1 MAEVSTAYSKY
12 VRFWLDEIDLYERKM
27 EKWHKR
33 GKKIYKRYKDV
44 RSAREEAVTRFN
56 VLWSNVQ
63 TRLPALYARDPKPE
77 VERRFKDRDPIG
89 RQVAEILERSLDYTI
104 QHVNPFGRIIRQCV
118 LDYELP
124 GRGTCWVRYV
134 PHFHK
139 VDLEPEQQAATTSGP
154 TDSAPE
160 GRGSSAQVREEGEE
174 VTDQAADPVED
185 EELGYEETVL
195 DYVYWEDYGHTWART
210 EDEIRAKWRRIYLTR
225 DELKDRFDLS
235 KAELDDIPLE
245 WSPRNLNDGK
255 IDAKQKKAIVY
266 EIWDKQERECC
277 WIIKNCPK
285 ELDRK
290 DDPLKL
296 EGFFPCPPPLYA
308 NLAPDE
314 LIPTP
319 NFIYYADQASEI
331 DELSTRITAI
341 GKALKVCGIYDS
353 SAPGLDRLLAEGVEN
368 QLIPIDG
375 WMALKEKGGIE
386 GVMQLLPLKD
396 IAEAL
401 GNLREQRQSMID
413 DVYQITG
420 LSDIIRGLSEPEE
433 TATAQ
438 QIKGQF
444 AVLRIS
450 DAQSEVQRFCRDI
463 LRICAEII
471 AGYDIETLKK
481 ISGVKLLTAA
491 EKQQL
496 QVLLAQAAHPPMPP
510 MPPGGGGHLPNG
522 SPQPPMP
529 GAAPGQAPPQAQP
542 PAGPGAQPPP
552 GAPGAVQPG
561 GGVPGIDP
569 EKVRLLKEPTWEEV
583 AALLENPVLR
593 EFRIGVETDSTIRTD
608 EESDRAAR
616 MDFIEAVGKMITEA
630 SSVPHSMI
638 PAAGELI
645 LFGIRGFKVARNLE
659 RVFEDAIDQLKDQ
672 PPAPNPEMIKAQMD
686 QQTAAKV
693 AQIKAQ
699 TDIQIAQGQQQ
710 AQAKE
715 DQLRTQFEAQR
726 SQQDLASKAQ
736 HEQQLEEIK
745 NQFESQKTQYET
757 QSAEKIAQADNDTKL
772 QIAAMQQQHEKQM
785 KSAELDHE
793 ARITGMT
800 QDHEKAMA
808 VHQTASTEKVEGLK
822 ADKAEKLEGVKGKE
836 ARDTEKVKGENA
848 KEVTKL
854 KPEAEAKAKT
864 KEEAEKSAPTVEAI
878 TKLTEALKEAR
889 KPRKIVRD
897 KDGRIS
903 ELH

>member
-1 MAEVSTAYSKY
+1 MAAGSQTPYSKY
-12 VRFWLDEIDLYERKM
+12 VREWVDEIDLYERTM
-27 EKWHKR
+27 DKWHKR

-44 RSAREEAVTRFN
+44 RSVREEAVTRFN

-124 GRGTCWVRYV
+124 GRGVCWVRYV

-139 VDLEPEQQAATTSGP
+139 VELEPEQQTGSQGP
-154 TDSAPE
+154 SDTAPE
-160 GRGSSAQVREEGEE
+160 GRGATEETQAEGEE
-174 VTDQAADPVED
+174 ISDT
-185 EELGYEETVL
+185 EESDSEVLGYEETCL

-210 EDEIRAKWRRIYLTR
+210 EDEIRAKWRIVYLSPG
-225 DELKDRFDLS
+225 ELTKRFNLS
-235 KAELDDIPLE
+235 KAEVEAIPLE

-255 IDAKQKKAIVY
+255 IDTKQKKAKVY
-266 EIWDKQERECC
+266 EIWDKQEREVC
-277 WIIKNCPK
+277 WIIKNHPK

-296 EGFFPCPPPLYA
+296 EGFFPCPAPMYA

-319 NFIYYADQASEI
+319 NFVYYADQAAEI

-341 GKALKVCGIYDS
+341 GKALKIAGIYDS
-353 SAPGLDRLLAEGVEN
+353 SASGLDRLFAEGVEN

-386 GVMQLLPLKD
+386 GVMELIPLKE

-450 DAQSEVQRFCRDI
+450 DSQSEVQRFCRDI
-463 LRICAEII
+463 LRICAEVI

-496 QVLLAQAAHPPMPP
+496 QVLLAPPHPPMPP
-510 MPPGGGGHLPNG
+510 MPGGGGGPVPNG
-522 SPQPPMP
+522 PPASSMQ
-529 GAAPGQAPPQAQP
+529 GAAPGQPPPQGANPPSAPP
-542 PAGPGAQPPP
+542 GPPP
-552 GAPGAVQPG
+552 SAPGAVQPG
-561 GGVPGIDP
+561 GGIPGVDP
-569 EKVRLLKEPTWEEV
+569 EKIRLLKEPTWEEV
-583 AALLENPVLR
+583 EALLKNPVLR
-593 EFRIGVETDSTIRTD
+593 EFRIDVETDSTIRTD
-608 EESDRAAR
+608 EDADRAAR

-672 PPAPNPEMIKAQMD
+672 PAPPNPEMIKAQMD
-686 QQTAAKV
+686 QQTAQAV
-693 AQIKAQ
+693 AQTKAQ
-699 TDIQIAQGQQQ
+699 ADIQIANATQQ

-726 SQQDLASKAQ
+726 SQQDTAAKAQ
-736 HEQQLEEIK
+736 HDQALEQIK
-745 NQFESQKTQYET
+745 SQFEAEKTQFET
-757 QSAEKIAQADNDTKL
+757 ASKEKIAQADNATKL
-772 QIAAMQQQHEKQM
+772 QIAAMQQEHEKAM

-800 QDHEKAMA
+800 QEHEQKLA
-808 VHQTASTEKVEGLK
+808 VHKAS
-822 ADKAEKLEGVKGKE
+822 ADKEIESVRGEKAEKLESVKGKE

-848 KEVTKL
+848 EKVTKL
-854 KPEAEAKAKT
+854 KPEAESKAKAK
-864 KEEAEKSAPTVEAI
+864 EETDKAAPTVEAI
-878 TKLTEALKEAR
+878 AKLTEALKEAR

>member
-1 MAEVSTAYSKY
+1 MAEVSTPYSKY
-12 VRFWLDEIDLYERKM
+12 VRQWVDEIDLYERTM

-33 GKKIYKRYKDV
+33 GKKIYKRYKDI
-44 RSAREEAVTRFN
+44 RSTREEAVTRFN

-77 VERRFKDRDPIG
+77 VERRFKDRDPVG
-89 RQVAEILERSLDYTI
+89 RQVAEILERALDYTI

-124 GRGTCWVRYV
+124 GRGVCWVRYV

-139 VDLEPEQQAATTSGP
+139 LELSPEQSPTIGGP
-154 TDSAPE
+154 SDTAPE
-160 GRGSSAQVREEGEE
+160 GRGATQETKAEGEE
-174 VTDQAADPVED
+174 ITDDADDEVED
-185 EELGYEETVL
+185 EELGYEETLL

-210 EDEIRAKWRRIYLTR
+210 EDEIRAKWRIVYLSP
-225 DELKDRFDLS
+225 DELTERFGLS
-235 KAELDDIPLE
+235 KAELEKIPLE

-255 IDAKQKKAIVY
+255 IDTKQKKARVY
-266 EIWDKQERECC
+266 EIWDKQEHEVC
-277 WIIKNCPK
+277 WIIKNYPE

-290 DDPLKL
+290 EDPLKL
-296 EGFFPCPPPLYA
+296 EGFFPCPAPMYA
-308 NLAPDE
+308 NLATDE

-341 GKALKVCGIYDS
+341 GKALKVAGIYDS
-353 SAPGLDRLLAEGVEN
+353 SASGLDRLFAEGVEN

-375 WMALKEKGGIE
+375 WMALKEKGGIA
-386 GVMQLLPLKD
+386 GVMELIPLKD

-401 GNLREQRQSMID
+401 GNLREQRQMMID

-463 LRICAEII
+463 LRICAQVI

-496 QVLLAQAAHPPMPP
+496 QVLLAPPHPPMPP
-510 MPPGGGGHLPNG
+510 MSAGGGSPVPGGPPGA
-522 SPQPPMP
+522 PMP
-529 GAAPGQAPPQAQP
+529 GAPTPGSPPQGQSPSNPNQGPQASPSGSLQP
-542 PAGPGAQPPP
+542 MGSA
-552 GAPGAVQPG
+552 
-561 GGVPGIDP
+561 PGIDP
-569 EKVRLLKEPTWEEV
+569 EKVRLLKEPSWEDV
-583 AALLENPVLR
+583 AALLNNPVLR
-593 EFRIGVETDSTIRTD
+593 EFRIDVETDSTIRTD
-608 EESDRAAR
+608 EEADRSAR

-630 SSVPHSMI
+630 ANVPHSMI

-672 PPAPNPEMIKAQMD
+672 PPPPNPDAIKAQME
-686 QQTAAKV
+686 QQTAQAV
-693 AQIKAQ
+693 AQTKAQ
-699 TDIQIAQGQQQ
+699 ADIQIAQGQQAAQ
-710 AQAKE
+710 AQE
-715 DQLRTQFEAQR
+715 DRLRTQFEAQKA
-726 SQQDLASKAQ
+726 QQDMQAKSQ
-736 HEQQLEEIK
+736 HEQALAEIK
-745 NQFESQKTQYET
+745 NRFEAEKSQFET
-757 QSAEKIAQADNDTKL
+757 QSKEKIAQADNATKL
-772 QIAAMQQQHEKQM
+772 QIAAMQQQHEKEL
-785 KSAELDHE
+785 KAAELDHQ
-793 ARITGMT
+793 ARITGM
-800 QDHEKAMA
+800 QQEHEQKLAA
-808 VHQTASTEKVEGLK
+808 HQSQSAEKIESVK
-822 ADKAEKLEGVKGKE
+822 ADKAKEIETVKGKE
-836 ARDTEKVKGENA
+836 SRETEKVRGENA
-848 KEVTKL
+848 EKVTKL
-854 KPEAEAKAKT
+854 KPEAEAKVRT
-864 KEEAEKSAPTVEAI
+864 KEETDKAQPTLDAI
-878 TKLTEALKEAR
+878 AKLTEALKEAR
-889 KPRKIVRD
+889 KPRKVVRD